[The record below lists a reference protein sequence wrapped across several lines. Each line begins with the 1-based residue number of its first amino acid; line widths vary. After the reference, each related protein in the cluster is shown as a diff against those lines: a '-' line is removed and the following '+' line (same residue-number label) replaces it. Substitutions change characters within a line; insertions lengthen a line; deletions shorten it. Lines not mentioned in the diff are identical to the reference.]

1 MAKIQLPAEFKGFS
15 EKFDA
20 LAYGQDDS
28 KVFDDMLTFII
39 DLFSF
44 DNPWKPNGHY
54 AKIENLRERFFGLF
68 QEIVLLM
75 NAKIR
80 NPKDWYDPFGNLYE
94 MQIASKGR
102 LANAGQ
108 FFTPENVVDLM
119 DDILYAGEDMT
130 GKGLRFSDPTCGSG
144 RNLIAMHAKHPGNY
158 CCGED
163 IDRTCALMTVCNF
176 ILHGVNGEV
185 IWHDSLMPTKE
196 RFYGAWRVCPRP
208 DLMGCPQVSKMEWED
223 TLCYAVWQGCLEKHQ
238 RETPENSTS
247 ESAPQQ
253 IVQLNLF

>member
-1 MAKIQLPAEFKGFS
+1 MSKIQIPAEYKAFEDKFS
-15 EKFDA
+15 A

-44 DNPWKPNGHY
+44 DNPWKPHGRY
-54 AKIENLRERFFGLF
+54 KDPEIRKRFFELF

-75 NAKIR
+75 NKKVR
-80 NPKDWYDPFGNLYE
+80 DDGEWYDPFGNLYE
-94 MQIASKGR
+94 TQIASHGR
-102 LANAGQ
+102 RANAGQ
-108 FFTPENVVDLM
+108 FFTPENIVDLM
-119 DDILYAGEDMT
+119 VSINSDGRDLT
-130 GKGLRFSDPTCGSG
+130 GKGLNFGDPACGSG
-144 RNLIAMHAKHPGNY
+144 RFLIAVHAKFPGNY

-185 IWHDSLMPTKE
+185 IWHDSLMPTKDH
-196 RFYGAWRVCPRP
+196 FYGAWRVRPRP
-208 DLMGCPQVSKMEWED
+208 DLLGIREVSKMEWED

>member
-1 MAKIQLPAEFKGFS
+1 MGNIHLPAEFKDFNA
-15 EKFDA
+15 KFKA

-28 KVFDDMLTFII
+28 RVFDDMLAYII

-44 DNPWKPNGHY
+44 DNPWEPHGQYKDPEIR
-54 AKIENLRERFFGLF
+54 KRFFELF

-75 NAKIR
+75 NKKIR
-80 NPKDWYDPFGNLYE
+80 DDGDWYDPFGNLYE
-94 MQIASKGR
+94 AQIASHAR
-102 LANAGQ
+102 RANAGQ
-108 FFTPENVVDLM
+108 FFTPEPIVDLM
-119 DDILYAGEDMT
+119 VSINGEGRELT
-130 GKGLRFSDPTCGSG
+130 GKGLNFGDPACGSG
-144 RNLIAMHAKHPGNY
+144 RLLIAAHAKFPGNY
-158 CCGED
+158 SCGED

-208 DLMGCPQVSKMEWED
+208 DLMGCPQVSKMKWED

-238 RETPENSTS
+238 REMSGNSTP
-247 ESAPQQ
+247 ESAPPQ

>member
-1 MAKIQLPAEFKGFS
+1 MSKIQIPAEYKAFEDKFS
-15 EKFDA
+15 A

-44 DNPWKPNGHY
+44 DNPWKPHGRYNKKVRDDG
-54 AKIENLRERFFGLF
+54 E
-68 QEIVLLM
+68 
-75 NAKIR
+75 
-80 NPKDWYDPFGNLYE
+80 WYDPFGNLYE
-94 MQIASKGR
+94 TQIASHGR
-102 LANAGQ
+102 RANAGQ
-108 FFTPENVVDLM
+108 FFTPENIVDFMVSINSGGRDL
-119 DDILYAGEDMT
+119 T
-130 GKGLRFSDPTCGSG
+130 GKGLNFGDPACGSG
-144 RNLIAMHAKHPGNY
+144 RFLIAAHAKFPGNY

>member
-1 MAKIQLPAEFKGFS
+1 MAKIQRPAEFKGFS

-80 NPKDWYDPFGNLYE
+80 NPKDWYDSFGNLYE

-185 IWHDSLMPTKE
+185 IWHDSLMPTKDH
-196 RFYGAWRVCPRP
+196 FYGAWRVRPRP
-208 DLMGCPQVSKMEWED
+208 DLLGIPEVSKMEWED
-223 TLCYAVWQGCLEKHQ
+223 TLCYAVWESRRIKAD
-238 RETPENSTS
+238 PAKTS
-247 ESAPQQ
+247 ESPAAEAPQ

>member
-1 MAKIQLPAEFKGFS
+1 MAKIRIQAEYKAFEDKFS
-15 EKFDA
+15 A

-44 DNPWKPNGHY
+44 DNPWTPNGHY
-54 AKIENLRERFFGLF
+54 SNPENLRERFFGLF
-68 QEIVLLM
+68 QEIILLM
-75 NAKIR
+75 KAKIR
-80 NPKDWYDPFGNLYE
+80 DPKDWYDPFGNLYE
-94 MQIASKGR
+94 MQIASMGR
-102 LANAGQ
+102 RANAGQ
-108 FFTPENVVDLM
+108 FFTPEDVVDFM
-119 DDILYAGEDMT
+119 ADILYAGEDMT

-144 RNLIAMHAKHPGNY
+144 RTLIAMHAKYPGNF

-185 IWHDSLMPTKE
+185 IWHDSLWPDAE
-196 RFYGAWRVCPRP
+196 HFYGAWRVRPRR
-208 DLMGCPQVSKMEWED
+208 DLGGVPEVTRLKWED
-223 TLCYAVWQGCLEKHQ
+223 SFCYAAWQSHLDERQ
-238 RETPENSTS
+238 RETSGDISPEPGS
-247 ESAPQQ
+247 PQ

>member
-1 MAKIQLPAEFKGFS
+1 
-15 EKFDA
+15 
-20 LAYGQDDS
+20 
-28 KVFDDMLTFII
+28 
-39 DLFSF
+39 
-44 DNPWKPNGHY
+44 
-54 AKIENLRERFFGLF
+54 
-68 QEIVLLM
+68 
-75 NAKIR
+75 
-80 NPKDWYDPFGNLYE
+80 
-94 MQIASKGR
+94 
-102 LANAGQ
+102 
-108 FFTPENVVDLM
+108 
-119 DDILYAGEDMT
+119 
-130 GKGLRFSDPTCGSG
+130 
-144 RNLIAMHAKHPGNY
+144 
-158 CCGED
+158 
-163 IDRTCALMTVCNF
+163 MTVCNF

>member
-1 MAKIQLPAEFKGFS
+1 MAKIQIPSEYKAFEDKFS
-15 EKFDA
+15 A

-28 KVFDDMLTFII
+28 KVFDDMLAFII

-54 AKIENLRERFFGLF
+54 TKTENLRERFFELF

-80 NPKDWYDPFGNLYE
+80 DPKDWYDPFGNLYE

-102 LANAGQ
+102 RENAGQ
-108 FFTPENVVDLM
+108 FFTPENVVNLM
-119 DDILYAGEDMT
+119 ADILYAGQDMT

-185 IWHDSLMPTKE
+185 IWHDTLQPDAE
-196 RFYGAWRVCPRP
+196 HFYGAWRVRPRR
-208 DLMGCPQVSKMEWED
+208 DLLGVPEVTKLKWED
-223 TLCYAVWQGCLEKHQ
+223 SLCYAVWHGRLEELQ
-238 RETPENSTS
+238 RQKAGEPAEAPIPE
-247 ESAPQQ
+247 